1 MTDLYDI
8 AATRNESQWI
18 IPMEMIEAEKRLHE
32 LKAKLNAAEDRCHR
46 LETLETEAM
55 KWITARNKLSARC
68 IQLGI
73 TSSIED
79 TSRWLRE
86 LDIAERAF
94 RQFMDAWKE
103 NKE

>member
-46 LETLETEAM
+46 HFA
-55 KWITARNKLSARC
+55 
-68 IQLGI
+68 Q
-73 TSSIED
+73 
-79 TSRWLRE
+79 
-86 LDIAERAF
+86 
-94 RQFMDAWKE
+94 
-103 NKE
+103 